1 MAMTTSRRDFL
12 RNTTALATT
21 AYLAP
26 HLLAAAAPAKQPFF
40 DISLAQWSLHKAL
53 FNKDITN
60 LDFPRL
66 AKEQFGISTV
76 EYVNQFFKD
85 KAKDSAYLA
94 QLLGRCRDHGVT
106 SHLIMV
112 DGEGELGAP
121 EAGPRRQAIDNH
133 YQWLDAAAYLGCRT
147 VRVNAF
153 GQGPAEAV
161 RQAAID
167 SLSQLG
173 DYARQ
178 RQLNVVVENHG
189 SYTSDGKWL
198 LGTIRG
204 VDQPNVGILP
214 DFGNFCVRRD
224 SGELY
229 KGACV
234 EEYDKYVAVAEW
246 LPVVKG
252 ADSVSAKV
260 IDFDAAGNCV
270 ETDYPKML
278 TLLKKAGFSGYLGIE
293 YEGEKLGEADGIRRT
308 KALLERVGR
317 AVK

>member
-12 RNTTALATT
+12 KNTTALATT

-26 HLLAAAAPAKQPFF
+26 HLLAAAAPAKPFF
-40 DISLAQWSLHKAL
+40 DISLAEWSLHKAL
-53 FNKDITN
+53 FNKEITN

-85 KAKDSAYLA
+85 KAKDTRYLA
-94 QLLGRCRDHGVT
+94 ELLGRCRDHGVT
-106 SHLIMV
+106 NHLIMV
-112 DGEGELGAP
+112 DGEGELGATDAP
-121 EAGPRRQAIDNH
+121 QRRQAVENH
-133 YQWLDAAAYLGCRT
+133 YKWLDAAAYLGCRT

-153 GQGPAEAV
+153 GPGPAAAV
-161 RQAAID
+161 RRAAIE
-167 SLSQLG
+167 SLQQLG
-173 DYARQ
+173 TYARPLG
-178 RQLNVVVENHG
+178 LNVVVENHG

-229 KGACV
+229 KGKCV

-252 ADSVSAKV
+252 GVSAKV

-278 TLLKKAGFSGYLGIE
+278 ALLKKAGFSGYLGIE
-293 YEGEKLGEADGIRRT
+293 YEGEQLGEADGIRRT

>member
-1 MAMTTSRRDFL
+1 MSVSRRDFL
-12 RNTTALATT
+12 KSAPALTTAALA
-21 AYLAP
+21 AP
-26 HLLAAAAPAKQPFF
+26 HLLAAAPAPLFF
-40 DISLAQWSLHKAL
+40 DISLAEWSLHKAL
-53 FNKDITN
+53 FKQEITN

-66 AKEQFGISTV
+66 AREKYGISTV

-85 KAKDSAYLA
+85 KAKDTRYLA
-94 QLLGRCRDHGVT
+94 ELLGRCRDQGVT
-106 SHLIMV
+106 NHLIMV

-121 EAGPRRQAIDNH
+121 DPRQRRQAVDNH

-153 GQGPAEAV
+153 GPGPAAAV

-167 SLSQLG
+167 SLGQLG
-173 DYARQ
+173 AYARP

-189 SYTSDGKWL
+189 GYTSDGQWL

-229 KGACV
+229 KGKCV
-234 EEYDKYVAVAEW
+234 EEYDKYVALAEW

-252 ADSVSAKV
+252 GVSAKA

-278 TLLKKAGFSGYLGIE
+278 ALLKKANFRGYLGIE
-293 YEGEKLGEADGIRRT
+293 YEGEQLSEDAGIRQT